1 MRIVFFGTPEFA
13 VPSLE
18 ALLAERA
25 QVVGVVTQ
33 PDKPHGRSRSVLVPP
48 PVKQAALR
56 QGIPVL
62 QPDRPRGDLF
72 LAALRHWQPEIGVV
86 VAYGH
91 ILGPDV
97 LSLPSR
103 GMINVHA
110 SLLPRWRGAA
120 PINWAIRAGDRETGI
135 SIMVMEP
142 GMDTGPILHQSR
154 LPIGPD
160 ETAGTLTE
168 RLAVLGADTLVEALA
183 LMRLGGITPVPQDES
198 RATYAHKIDRGV
210 TRIVWDDTAD
220 AVSQGIRAFDPEPGA
235 WTVLEGQEI
244 KLFGA
249 APVPG
254 SGVPGHVLRTSPD
267 LTIATRRGAVRI
279 ADVKPSGKTRM
290 PAQDW
295 IRGRRA
301 EAVTVFQ

>member
-33 PDKPHGRSRSVLVPP
+33 PDKPHGRSRSSLVPP
-48 PVKQAALR
+48 PVKLAALR
-56 QGIPVL
+56 RGLPVL

-72 LAALRHWQPEIGVV
+72 LASLRHWQPEIGVV

-91 ILGPDV
+91 ILRPEV

-110 SLLPRWRGAA
+110 SLLPRFRGAA
-120 PINWAIRAGDRETGI
+120 PINWAILEGDSETGI
-135 SIMVMEP
+135 SIMAMEP
-142 GMDTGPILHQSR
+142 GMDTGPILHRSAI
-154 LPIGPD
+154 PVGPA

-168 RLAVLGADTLVEALA
+168 RLAALAADTLVEALA
-183 LMRLGGITPVPQDES
+183 LMRLGGIAPVPQDDS
-198 RATYAHKIDRGV
+198 RASYAPKITRTV
-210 TRIVWDDTAD
+210 TRVAWQGEAD
-220 AVSQGIRAFDPEPGA
+220 AVSRRIRAFDPQPGA
-235 WTVLEGQEI
+235 WSILGGHEI

-249 APVPG
+249 RCVPG
-254 SGVPGHVLRTSPD
+254 AGVPGTVLSVTPS
-267 LTIATRRGAVRI
+267 LTVATGLGAVQI
-279 ADVKPSGKTRM
+279 NEVKPSGKARM
-290 PAQDW
+290 PAPDW
-295 IRGRRA
+295 VRGRGA
-301 EAVTVFQ
+301 SAGEVFE

>member
-33 PDKPHGRSRSVLVPP
+33 PDKPHGRSRSSLVPP
-48 PVKQAALR
+48 PVKLAALR
-56 QGIPVL
+56 RGLPVL

-72 LAALRHWQPEIGVV
+72 LASLRHWQPEIGVV

-91 ILGPDV
+91 ILRPEV

-110 SLLPRWRGAA
+110 SLLPRFRGAS
-120 PINWAIRAGDRETGI
+120 PINWAILEGDSETGI
-135 SIMVMEP
+135 SIMAMEP
-142 GMDTGPILHQSR
+142 GMDTGPILHRSVI
-154 LPIGPD
+154 PVGPM

-168 RLAVLGADTLVEALA
+168 RLAALAADTLVEALA
-183 LMRLGGITPVPQDES
+183 LLRLGGVAPVPQDDA
-198 RATYAHKIDRGV
+198 RASYAPKIGRTV
-210 TRIVWDDTAD
+210 TRVAWQGVAD
-220 AVSQGIRAFDPEPGA
+220 AVSRSIRAFDPQPGA
-235 WTVLEGQEI
+235 WSTLGGHEI

-249 APVPG
+249 RAVPG
-254 SGVPGHVLRTSPD
+254 AGVPGTVLSVTPS
-267 LTIATRRGAVRI
+267 LTIATGLGAVQI
-279 ADVKPSGKTRM
+279 NEVKPSGKARM

-295 IRGRRA
+295 ARGRGA
-301 EAVTVFQ
+301 AAGEVFE